1 MQIDISDIIAD
12 PRTQPRVQMDM
23 FVIDEYAEAMRNG
36 AHFPPIVVFHNGDGE
51 GYYLADGFHRYHA
64 AKRAHIATLEADVH
78 HGGLDDAIWHSYG
91 ANQEHGLRR
100 TNKDKRRAVEAALR
114 HPFAARYSDEH
125 IAHHCGVHRNTVLA
139 YRNHLAQIVQDTAE
153 RTVTRNGTTYTMTV
167 ANIGK
172 PSPSERITDDAR
184 DILRNTLFADD
195 PHNLKRI
202 SGMEP
207 EQQIAIAEQV
217 AKHGFT
223 NVQKAWSALNRS
235 ENEERAANL
244 PDIGER
250 YQLYHCAIADLRK
263 HIAPKT
269 VDVVITDP
277 PYPREYLNV
286 YAELSDLCAYALK
299 DGGLLVAMVGKEHLP
314 AYITGLSARL
324 QYHWLAPFMM
334 TENAKVW
341 DRHVYT
347 SWKPLLIFSN
357 GPYTGPFFHDV
368 IASHIPPDKTLH
380 EWEQSFEGMQ
390 IIVERFSRPAD
401 VILDPFCGAGTTGTA
416 ALSQNRVFIGADI
429 EASAIEKTR
438 GQIAKYLEQQ

>member
-1 MQIDISDIIAD
+1 MQINISDIIAD

-36 AHFPPIVVFHNGDGE
+36 ANFPPIVVFHNGDDE

-64 AKRAHIATLEADVH
+64 AKRAHITTLEADVQ
-78 HGGLDDAIWHSYG
+78 HGGLDEAIWHSYG
-91 ANQEHGLRR
+91 VNKEHGLRR
-100 TNKDKRRAVEAALR
+100 TNEDKRRAVEAALK
-114 HPFAARYSDEH
+114 HPLANKYSNRQIADH
-125 IAHHCGVHRNTVLA
+125 IGVSPEYISRVSLSIDRSIDRPT
-139 YRNHLAQIVQDTAE
+139 E
-153 RTVTRNGTTYTMTV
+153 RIASRNGTTYTMTV

-184 DILRNTLFADD
+184 DLLRNTLFADD

-217 AKHGFT
+217 AEHGFT

-314 AYITGLSARL
+314 AYITGLSAHL

-341 DRHVYT
+341 ASHVYT

-368 IASHIPPDKTLH
+368 IASHIPPDKALH